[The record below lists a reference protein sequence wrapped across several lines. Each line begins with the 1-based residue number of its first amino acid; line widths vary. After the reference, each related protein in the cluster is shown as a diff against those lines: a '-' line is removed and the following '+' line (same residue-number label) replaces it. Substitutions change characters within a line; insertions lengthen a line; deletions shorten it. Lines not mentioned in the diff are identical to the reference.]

1 MPWTTDYLAAG
12 AYVSFFGRM
21 TGEELIRAK
30 TEVYAHSYETGPRFV
45 VLDYTA
51 VEQLDVDRSDVERTV
66 TQDRAV
72 ARAMLPDLA
81 AAAVA
86 PEAMTYGVAR
96 MWEVGMQSTG
106 WQTTVV
112 RSRAEALGWLA
123 KLGIPLDDFPGSRSE
138 RVTGV

>member
-30 TEVYAHSYETGPRFV
+30 TEVYAHSYEAGPRFV

-51 VEQLDVDRSDVERTV
+51 VEEPDVDRSDVERTV

-81 AAAVA
+81 VAAIA
-86 PEAMTYGVAR
+86 PEAITYGVAR
-96 MWEVGMQSTG
+96 MWEEQIHPTG

-123 KLGIPLDDFPGSRSE
+123 TLGIPVADFPALQD
-138 RVTGV
+138 